1 MMTLCHLTMTSSGD
15 CGEAKGVTGIMFL
28 RAWTG
33 GRKCHAQSG
42 IALLIL
48 VSTAVAGCGGAS
60 PSPHLTGDGHESH
73 GTATASQSSARTRPP
88 TAFDAR
94 KGSPLPSA
102 ASENT
107 SLGGEQ
113 QGTAPV
119 ALDGYT
125 AFVTTGTAVQVVNTT
140 TGQVTGLV
148 RPLHQVPDP
157 AGQGGGVVGYAAAPP
172 LIADTAGGPV
182 ALAGYVVQIAGHGT
196 TPPSLG
202 VEVDAVTG
210 GAQLAWDIVAP
221 LPGQPGQGPLLSGNP
236 EVDFVGM
243 SGSDAVATVGDSE
256 DGFSTVAFDIAARRP
271 LWQSQSLRASAVI
284 GSTVIGTTDSTAPS
298 VLGSNNTADTLHL
311 AGVSVTRGTTRWQ
324 QSEVISAANVQ
335 QADPDMIMVEASD
348 SSSGN
353 DVISLLQA
361 DTGTG
366 KTIANQQQQGSTAL
380 PWDCRYNGQ
389 SAVVCDNP
397 EGMQAT
403 SAFAVDGATGN
414 TLWQLPDPK
423 ANRTA
428 LTITA
433 VYDGEVYGTTVS
445 GPVVLDARTGKDAND
460 SPGVAPVTVD
470 PDVGIADSLFGTQLE
485 AYPATA

>member
-15 CGEAKGVTGIMFL
+15 WGETKGVTAIMFL
-28 RAWTG
+28 RARMG
-33 GRKCHAQSG
+33 GRECHARSG
-42 IALLIL
+42 IALLVL
-48 VSTAVAGCGGAS
+48 VCAALAGCGGAS
-60 PSPHLTGDGHESH
+60 PAPHPTGDRSESQA
-73 GTATASQSSARTRPP
+73 TAAASQSSARTGPP

-140 TGQVTGLV
+140 TGQVTGSV
-148 RPLHQVPDP
+148 SPLHQVPNP
-157 AGQGGGVVGYAAAPP
+157 VGQSGVVVGYAAAPA
-172 LIADTAGGPV
+172 LIADTTGGPV

-196 TPPSLG
+196 TPPSLA
-202 VEVDAVTG
+202 VEVDAVTV

-221 LPGQPGQGPLLSGNP
+221 LPGRPAQSPLLYGNP
-236 EVDFVGM
+236 DVDFIGM
-243 SGSDAVATVGDSE
+243 SGSDAVVRVGDSE
-256 DGFSTVAFDIAARRP
+256 DGFSTMAFDIATRRP
-271 LWQSQSLRASAVI
+271 LWQSQSLRVSAVI

-298 VLGSNNTADTLHL
+298 VLGSNGTAEAIT
-311 AGVSVTRGTTRWQ
+311 
-324 QSEVISAANVQ
+324 AANVQ
-335 QADPDMIMVEASD
+335 QAGPDMIMVEAAD
-348 SSSGN
+348 STSGN
-353 DVISLLQA
+353 DVISVLQA

-366 KTIANQQQQGSTAL
+366 KMIANQQQQGSSAL
-380 PWDCRYNGQ
+380 PWDCWYDGE
-389 SAVVCDNP
+389 SAVVCDNQ
-397 EGMQAT
+397 EGLQAT

-433 VYDGEVYGTTVS
+433 VYDGELYGTTTS
-445 GPVVLDARTGKDAND
+445 GPVVLDARTGKDVND

-470 PDVGIADSLFGTQLE
+470 PDVGIADTPSGTQLE